1 MGDLSQIWVGGV
13 ADSQTRSKPLKTP
26 PNHPENCPYGQISFF
41 LWSPLALLEALVIWA
56 QVFLLL
62 VHEDNGGLW
71 ARTSKRWLL
80 WESGFLTQN
89 DPKNTHFHYST
100 PLCYTHPTSW
110 LCAVLILKL
119 WRFTLF
125 AHKSNKLLTAARAS
139 QGNIRGTAFTAIIRY
154 MSLIIEIN
162 SRKII
167 PMYAG
172 CYVNDAAVEI
182 IILVWWWEPP
192 PLHWGQTY
200 MRPSISANQFKWVD
214 KEFEIWNPLLRRDQ
228 CLIGKKLTNS
238 NELNR
243 EKLNRREKQL
253 SFLWCLM
260 VCDLINS
267 GI

>member
-1 MGDLSQIWVGGV
+1 MSRTGPFFYYV
-13 ADSQTRSKPLKTP
+13 TKRPLFYYVMKRPLFYYITKRP
-26 PNHPENCPYGQISFF
+26 LFLLCHEKAPFF
-41 LWSPLALLEALVIWA
+41 EKAPFLLCHEKAPIFY
-56 QVFLLL
+56 VFLLL
-62 VHEDNGGLW
+62 LHEDNGGLW
-71 ARTSKRWLL
+71 ARTSKRWL
-80 WESGFLTQN
+80 FATLTPPP
-89 DPKNTHFHYST
+89 DYV
-100 PLCYTHPTSW
+100 PLSFCM
-110 LCAVLILKL
+110 L

-139 QGNIRGTAFTAIIRY
+139 QGNIRGSAFTAIIRY

-162 SRKII
+162 SRKIV

>member
-1 MGDLSQIWVGGV
+1 MEDYGHVPQNGGFCGRV
-13 ADSQTRSKPLKTP
+13 AFWLKMTLKTP
-26 PNHPENCPYGQISFF
+26 
-41 LWSPLALLEALVIWA
+41 
-56 QVFLLL
+56 
-62 VHEDNGGLW
+62 
-71 ARTSKRWLL
+71 TS
-80 WESGFLTQN
+80 TT
-89 DPKNTHFHYST
+89 PP
-100 PLCYTHPTSW
+100 PLCYPHPTSW

-139 QGNIRGTAFTAIIRY
+139 QGNIRGSAFTAIIRY

-243 EKLNRREKQL
+243 ERLNRREKTIVILVMFDGVRFNQFRNLNNGICRKLGQL
-253 SFLWCLM
+253 FANFKNILLSLISFIIAFHKGKVLCWRNLEF
-260 VCDLINS
+260 LLERPPSLKKSI
-267 GI
+267 

>member
-1 MGDLSQIWVGGV
+1 MHPLKWGVNLYGQPDRKIPVFFTPSFSFVRSFSYLGSSFPFACTWGQWRTMGTYLKTV
-13 ADSQTRSKPLKTP
+13 AFVRGRVAFWLKMTLKTP
-26 PNHPENCPYGQISFF
+26 
-41 LWSPLALLEALVIWA
+41 
-56 QVFLLL
+56 
-62 VHEDNGGLW
+62 
-71 ARTSKRWLL
+71 TS
-80 WESGFLTQN
+80 TT
-89 DPKNTHFHYST
+89 PP
-100 PLCYTHPTSW
+100 PLCYPHPTSW

-139 QGNIRGTAFTAIIRY
+139 QGNIRGSAFTAIIRY